1 MADMNKVR
9 SIMPLGRAMAM
20 YGTSD
25 KEKFQCAYPEW
36 EAKRPDTT
44 FYADFSV
51 ADVYGEQGILDTY
64 KRCFDGWKDNAK
76 YFTEFVGALNHKL
89 WYWYEAGIEEYS
101 QLYDKLWKEADA
113 YGSEHFKDEDAQH
126 YFSVLD

>member
-1 MADMNKVR
+1 MANISIVR
-9 SIMPLGRAMAM
+9 SIMPLEKAMQM

-25 KEKFQCAYPEW
+25 KEKFQCAYLEW

-51 ADVYGEQGILDTY
+51 ADVYGEKAIQDTY
-64 KRCFDGWKDNAK
+64 NNCLNGWKDNVK

-89 WYWYEAGIEEYS
+89 WFWHSKQVEEYAK
-101 QLYDKLWKEADA
+101 LYDKLWKEADA
-113 YGSEHFKDEDAQH
+113 YGSEHFKDEDAKH
-126 YFSVLD
+126 YFYVLD

>member
-1 MADMNKVR
+1 
-9 SIMPLGRAMAM
+9 M

-51 ADVYGEQGILDTY
+51 ADVYGENAIKETY
-64 KRCFDGWKDNAK
+64 KRCKRRRLRNDERKTVNHNVHYIYKRCRLSKQFFYIKQNLIYK
-76 YFTEFVGALNHKL
+76 ENHKKEKEGNKKVKKQIL
-89 WYWYEAGIEEYS
+89 KKI
-101 QLYDKLWKEADA
+101 LYKNMIFQASSFKYTNLKLRII
-113 YGSEHFKDEDAQH
+113 
-126 YFSVLD
+126 